1 MSAEILRTSRDD
13 ALDGLRKLDDAER
26 EIRSWRAHL
35 ERVAAEPSLP
45 ATLQARRSARIVAA
59 VVGEA
64 DGLTH
69 DAVRHAEAPLDVL
82 RTRLAM

>member
-1 MSAEILRTSRDD
+1 MAAHVTRTAHDD

-26 EIRSWRAHL
+26 EMRSWRAHL

-45 ATLQARRSARIVAA
+45 ATLQARRSAGIVAA

-64 DGLTH
+64 LAHTRS
-69 DAVRHAEAPLDVL
+69 AVCHAEVPADALPIG
-82 RTRLAM
+82 

>member
-1 MSAEILRTSRDD
+1 MAADIIRTARDD

-35 ERVAAEPSLP
+35 ERVAVEPSLP
-45 ATLQARRSARIVAA
+45 ATLQARRSAGIVAA

-64 DGLTH
+64 LGFTR
-69 DAVRHAEAPLDVL
+69 DAVCHAEVPAGALQL
-82 RTRLAM
+82 G